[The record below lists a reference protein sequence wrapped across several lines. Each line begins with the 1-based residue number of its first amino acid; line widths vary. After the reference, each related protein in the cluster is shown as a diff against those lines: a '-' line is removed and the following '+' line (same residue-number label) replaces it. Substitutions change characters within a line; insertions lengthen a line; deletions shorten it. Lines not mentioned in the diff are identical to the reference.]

1 MVIVMLIVQK
11 LMITFLSNDNGW
23 SASCAPDNGN
33 CNTILN
39 LEGNGNGN
47 WYRKIWEYGII
58 ARVYNG

>member
-47 WYRKIWEYGII
+47 
-58 ARVYNG
+58 